1 MKIFIDPR
9 GSYSYATYYIYGL
22 EHVFGKKLFSY
33 DINPFKNLNYVSRR
47 DLSNF
52 PKAVIC
58 NKWLSYVD
66 HCIYSS
72 I

>member
-1 MKIFIDPR
+1 MKLFIYPR
-9 GSYSYATYYIYGL
+9 ASYSYATYYIYGL
-22 EHVFGKKLFSY
+22 EQVFGKEHISY
-33 DINPFKNLNYVSRR
+33 DVKPFKKLNYDSRR
-47 DLSNF
+47 DLGNF

-72 I
+72 L